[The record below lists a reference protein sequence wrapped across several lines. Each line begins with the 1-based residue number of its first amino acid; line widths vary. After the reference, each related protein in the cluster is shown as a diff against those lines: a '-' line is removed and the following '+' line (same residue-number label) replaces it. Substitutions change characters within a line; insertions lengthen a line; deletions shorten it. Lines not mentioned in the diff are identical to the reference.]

1 MMKQSCRKTLQRL
14 VFLIT
19 IVFTNLVNAQT
30 LPVQVTPQLIPPH
43 SVKISDY
50 ATITNEKLFVNILLT
65 DVNEVG
71 RRVRLKMYIEGQGLS
86 IATLDNVAG
95 AAPIFLDGGIN
106 LRLTNLDLQPYFQ
119 FNNFTGI
126 SPQQYNNPLP
136 NGGYNYCF
144 EVYDYFT
151 GRRISQKSC
160 TTVFLLQNDPPILN
174 LPTRDNIVTA
184 TNPQNILF
192 TWTPRHSNLNDV
204 QYEFTLKELWDT
216 QNPQANF
223 LGSIPFY
230 QTTTRST
237 TLLVGPEAP
246 QLISG
251 KVYGWQVRA
260 FVSDGINE
268 TSVFKNNGGSEIFWF
283 KYLEDCRP
291 PSFVLSQA
299 LTAESVKIEW
309 QLSDHIKYNIQYRK
323 KGFGDD
329 DWFDVNSYTNEGTIF
344 NLEPDTVYE
353 FRVGGECTPL
363 SGYAYSNIQ
372 EFTTPSND
380 EAAYYNCGITPEI
393 NIDNQELLP
402 SLKINE
408 TFTAGDFPVT
418 PREVSGSNGTF
429 SGWGYITLP
438 FLENLK
444 EIIDA
449 ANILTSGEVNIGKY
463 TRIKVEF
470 ENVKI
475 NTNKQLIEGVVK
487 TTYDPKWGGILD
499 ADEIINDIL
508 GDDGNISTYD
518 ATNMDIDDVIINDN
532 GDIVII
538 RDTKND
544 GPNEEFLDDEIVV
557 VSNLPVV
564 ITDQNGDQWTVDEE
578 GNITKGEGAEGG
590 QATSSNTN
598 GVSGSGNVN
607 EISSKD
613 VSVKFIPSG
622 FYGTDEYN
630 TKITSSSY
638 KSEYEFIDTH
648 DDKEYSVLYKL
659 ISDKPESTDIIKA
672 EATFANG
679 KTKDDIV
686 FKTKQGGKVDTEWSG
701 NTATL
706 TLKKQFD
713 FGKDEI
719 IATVKPK
726 EEDGKYE
733 VAGKLNTWHVKQ
745 REINLTLVSVNN
757 TPLTGVKERIN
768 AIYNRAGVN
777 FNISEKSVTIGLD
790 KLSVGDSD
798 MLSNY
803 TDDEKSVIQSFKDQN
818 GTEKEQYY
826 MFFFNDIELS
836 KDLDGFMPLKRQ
848 FGFVFKKQDA
858 GKIAAHELG
867 HGIFGLKHPWDHYND
882 EGSKRKTDYLMDYGG
897 GTKFSHMDW
906 QKLHAPG
913 IQIYW
918 FQGDEAG
925 EQATVSNMEY
935 LNSFKNDDGT
945 FTFVSM
951 SGSPLT
957 LPSNTSSVTFSTGD
971 DVNLQNCAD
980 HFRIIPFGTIKS
992 FIIDK
997 QKYVFCASC
1006 NTDNFAGYFKIG
1018 TGCKSSERY
1027 IDKLSKDKY
1036 KNAIAGLPCVKD
1048 GSVVFRV
1055 IQIKDYFRTFDF
1067 TKITLENYDASGELK
1082 PYDHLLYFYNYVQD
1096 SEVVYVPA
1104 TFDPAYDDDVIKFL
1118 SSEFCFCSE
1127 NDFEATAY
1135 GFIYATQLQ
1144 KNRELLGCFKSDVPL
1159 FFYDENIDAKKF
1171 HYAVVKE
1178 WEEKNVNGFVTLKK
1192 HLENFKSLKS
1202 TFENK
1207 PDRFALHDFLQYY
1220 VPENISKSNANS
1232 YSLRF
1237 GTTYWESGVVLDK
1250 IQNISDNQLLRQ
1262 YDDVFCLWESI
1273 SIEDRLYALEHIANT
1288 NRGNDRSEE
1297 ILLHLI
1303 INSSDVQS
1311 VITAL
1316 EKENYKLFWKV
1327 WNELDTVERGT
1338 LVTYLNSYLIND
1350 TVKNKGKSDYE
1361 RYVRN
1366 CENAIGGECKLAD
1379 YNILPI
1385 WRANALDVVDFAF
1398 DLGPGGLT
1406 YEFDYSLETSEDS
1419 GKIKVDASTNYIDFS
1434 RLEDYWSY
1442 FFTSGTELFNS
1453 SIAPFNTITLVVRED
1468 IKLNGE
1474 VILKKNQLATVPLI
1488 FLHWLDSSID
1498 SEQNTIIIRMA
1509 ADGLVVASIVATGG
1523 ATTPLLALDL
1533 AVFGTD
1539 FVIQVV
1545 NETSENV
1552 DPEFKQ
1558 TWDAIYNFYNIANIP
1573 RAVVAT
1579 AQLGKSFITFV
1590 KNTNTAVKWNQLLV
1604 KPQYID
1610 DYINQIKNN
1619 PSKIASEIQLLD
1631 DIILALQNTPRLSP
1645 TAYIP
1650 SSLYRNLIVARMRL
1664 ANIQFAKAGLS
1675 MGVDA
1680 SITTFSPYL
1689 KISTSSGN
1697 SSAIAN
1703 IVYGGNNVSKL
1714 SLESIRWLP
1723 TNVSAQNISKVGL
1736 LENIKYKDPDGL
1748 VRTGQ
1753 LEIVQDISKTG
1764 QFYLLEESFLTVLER
1779 TYPNIYK
1786 KVSSYKQDIQNK
1798 FISDFKSAKPEDLIK
1813 LEESEAQLVAIW
1825 NKINSFDS
1833 SRKNISLLS
1842 RLNNQYGNVILEV
1855 ENINSA
1861 FLATTTKHLDLAG
1874 YNRYPKALKLVTT
1887 KTLDDGV
1894 TDIENLLFGTI
1905 QDNTPK
1911 FKDASIDRIT
1921 LENAPYSDEIL
1932 EGINRITKDGGS
1944 IELEHSATSELP
1956 YLDIGTK
1963 LEAGISVIDNFV
1975 VGANNH
1981 PFTRVTY
1988 VKGQGNS
1995 IFSSVYKIKEE
2006 EKLILI
2012 NKVLKSDLSKNKINA
2027 IEDNLSSIL
2036 RGSNLKTGQ
2045 RTKLYALIERDGT
2058 VLNYLSKLNSNEV
2071 TFWSNKTRIRDVMDH
2086 LDDTVQKGDSFI
2098 KISTAEEVFQIYKS
2112 IFDNLNAVISE
2123 EAIITNMFNVFRANR
2138 QGGYNYKLIDELIE
2152 SSYNKFLSRNTQTV
2166 ITNNS
2171 QSFMIY
2177 IQEFIKN
2184 REDWV
2189 MFFNKTKTDF
2199 ISNSLPSASSLNG
2212 AYLNR
2217 SDAIFESVND
2227 THFLDKH
2234 HQKYFQ
2240 PLPQN
2245 IAHQTKAAVDM
2256 FPKEFPISEYV
2267 ELREE
2272 AMSLLHDELIN
2283 GTFSP
2288 IPTQGTTTFE
2298 HLGTSYTVRDSGNL
2312 TFTLSN
2318 GMKVKAGYRTDNDKL
2333 IFGQFYPIKGESPDG
2348 LPIIKPNYYQL
2359 EMIRIVR
2366 GYKR

>member
-19 IVFTNLVNAQT
+19 IVFANLVNAQT

-119 FNNFTGI
+119 FNNLTGI

-230 QTTTRST
+230 QTITRST

-648 DDKEYSVLYKL
+648 DNKEYSVLYKL
-659 ISDKPESTDIIKA
+659 ISDKPKSTDIIEA
-672 EATFANG
+672 EVSFANG
-679 KTKDDIV
+679 KTKKDIV
-686 FKTKQGGKVDTEWSG
+686 FKTKQGGKVDTTWVG
-701 NTATL
+701 NKVTL
-706 TLKKQFD
+706 KLKKQFD

-745 REINLTLVSVNN
+745 REINLTLVSINN

-768 AIYNRAGVN
+768 AIYNKAGVN
-777 FNISEKSVTIGLD
+777 FSINETSFSMSIGTLD
-790 KLSVGDSD
+790 VGNSD

-803 TDDEKSVIQSFKDQN
+803 TDGQKSIIQEFKDKN
-818 GTEKEQYY
+818 EVDKDQYY
-826 MFFFNDIELS
+826 MFFFKDINMTE
-836 KDLDGFMPLKRQ
+836 DLDGFMPLKRQ
-848 FGFVFKKQDA
+848 FGFVFKNDDA
-858 GKIAAHELG
+858 GSIAAHELG
-867 HGIFGLKHPWDHYND
+867 HGIFGLKHPWDQYND
-882 EGSKRKTDYLMDYGG
+882 EASKNKTDYLMDYGG
-897 GTKFSHMDW
+897 GTMFSHMDW

-918 FQGDEAG
+918 FQDDESGEYKNGYLISKILQEIRCKYKSQDYQIDEYLDNFIKRITSPYGNMRESGDYKITLLNYDEGNPTPVKAKIIIGRKESISTLNSTPTTYKEVKNKRVINKSSFDGYEYDLGGIVVWSDFDLKIEGDGSEFANYLANDYTYINVTKENDVEATSDSSQVADNQILEEVVISTITLNSYIKKFIIQDDDISSQEFKILKSIASCDSKSLALDTRFKIIKLISDKWIISEKREDLVLDLLKTTPSKDYDNILLNFQQNPQVYSDFAAGVDDFIEGAENNKDRLYDELFTIWSNSKYYSDPKYHAQDGGTYDPSLKNEEFYREFQKEIEVFILENFDSECLNNHENGNIVDLLICLDIAPTTKIQEISYENRIKILEKILKFGSFANSSFTGTYEKPIIRLLKYLPQNFKYGDFINYLVDTLITIPEGQHGKEVTATVIKLLFDKVNDSVFLFSGDYRKELIEAFIYIKARSIGIEDSVAEIKKGIDNYDIDAVKEKLAFYSYDYRNILKRLFTSLPTPVTPIGSFDFYLSLETELKDGGGTTSAVLNIQQTMKNGVTVESLISEKEHHPFELILFLNLSKQPLLSDFSVANQAG
-925 EQATVSNMEY
+925 EKSASMVPAIVAHYASVEGDNQTRADIIQTAIDVGTLALPGGQVRGIGRLFYYADKISSLASMAGTYNREENPRLASIFNKISMATGLISMGDLAQTGYKTLLKNKRANLDKLTAGEIADNLVDQTEEILDILNKYPEELDNILKQDNSKIDELANILEKEKEALGKGISDSQARKVDEVVERLREFTKGNKIPSEYITKAEQLINDLKPIEPTVTADLEKFAESIGGKMEGLEFRMKTVESLARKLLNDGINTTMY
-935 LNSFKNDDGT
+935 DILRYTTSINEANFTDKVFEMVKKLQNEGYTLDWVSNSFKEGSIYKGINMTFTTPSGKVFELQFHTPKSFDVKQNINHSLYEQYRKLDPTSDEAIQLAEKMKNNSKDISHPKDVEKISLYNFKTNQVEDFLNLLDQKGLLNKYNNLPSQELKDLFRNDFINSTDEVLESLKNDDA
-945 FTFVSM
+945 FEFW
-951 SGSPLT
+951 L
-957 LPSNTSSVTFSTGD
+957 
-971 DVNLQNCAD
+971 
-980 HFRIIPFGTIKS
+980 
-992 FIIDK
+992 
-997 QKYVFCASC
+997 
-1006 NTDNFAGYFKIG
+1006 
-1018 TGCKSSERY
+1018 
-1027 IDKLSKDKY
+1027 
-1036 KNAIAGLPCVKD
+1036 
-1048 GSVVFRV
+1048 
-1055 IQIKDYFRTFDF
+1055 
-1067 TKITLENYDASGELK
+1067 NY
-1082 PYDHLLYFYNYVQD
+1082 
-1096 SEVVYVPA
+1096 
-1104 TFDPAYDDDVIKFL
+1104 
-1118 SSEFCFCSE
+1118 
-1127 NDFEATAY
+1127 
-1135 GFIYATQLQ
+1135 
-1144 KNRELLGCFKSDVPL
+1144 R
-1159 FFYDENIDAKKF
+1159 
-1171 HYAVVKE
+1171 
-1178 WEEKNVNGFVTLKK
+1178 
-1192 HLENFKSLKS
+1192 
-1202 TFENK
+1202 
-1207 PDRFALHDFLQYY
+1207 
-1220 VPENISKSNANS
+1220 
-1232 YSLRF
+1232 
-1237 GTTYWESGVVLDK
+1237 
-1250 IQNISDNQLLRQ
+1250 
-1262 YDDVFCLWESI
+1262 
-1273 SIEDRLYALEHIANT
+1273 
-1288 NRGNDRSEE
+1288 
-1297 ILLHLI
+1297 
-1303 INSSDVQS
+1303 
-1311 VITAL
+1311 
-1316 EKENYKLFWKV
+1316 
-1327 WNELDTVERGT
+1327 
-1338 LVTYLNSYLIND
+1338 
-1350 TVKNKGKSDYE
+1350 
-1361 RYVRN
+1361 
-1366 CENAIGGECKLAD
+1366 
-1379 YNILPI
+1379 
-1385 WRANALDVVDFAF
+1385 
-1398 DLGPGGLT
+1398 
-1406 YEFDYSLETSEDS
+1406 
-1419 GKIKVDASTNYIDFS
+1419 
-1434 RLEDYWSY
+1434 
-1442 FFTSGTELFNS
+1442 
-1453 SIAPFNTITLVVRED
+1453 
-1468 IKLNGE
+1468 
-1474 VILKKNQLATVPLI
+1474 
-1488 FLHWLDSSID
+1488 
-1498 SEQNTIIIRMA
+1498 
-1509 ADGLVVASIVATGG
+1509 
-1523 ATTPLLALDL
+1523 
-1533 AVFGTD
+1533 
-1539 FVIQVV
+1539 
-1545 NETSENV
+1545 
-1552 DPEFKQ
+1552 
-1558 TWDAIYNFYNIANIP
+1558 
-1573 RAVVAT
+1573 
-1579 AQLGKSFITFV
+1579 
-1590 KNTNTAVKWNQLLV
+1590 
-1604 KPQYID
+1604 
-1610 DYINQIKNN
+1610 KNN
-1619 PSKIASEIQLLD
+1619 PT
-1631 DIILALQNTPRLSP
+1631 TPSC
-1645 TAYIP
+1645 
-1650 SSLYRNLIVARMRL
+1650 
-1664 ANIQFAKAGLS
+1664 K
-1675 MGVDA
+1675 
-1680 SITTFSPYL
+1680 
-1689 KISTSSGN
+1689 
-1697 SSAIAN
+1697 
-1703 IVYGGNNVSKL
+1703 
-1714 SLESIRWLP
+1714 
-1723 TNVSAQNISKVGL
+1723 
-1736 LENIKYKDPDGL
+1736 
-1748 VRTGQ
+1748 
-1753 LEIVQDISKTG
+1753 
-1764 QFYLLEESFLTVLER
+1764 
-1779 TYPNIYK
+1779 
-1786 KVSSYKQDIQNK
+1786 
-1798 FISDFKSAKPEDLIK
+1798 
-1813 LEESEAQLVAIW
+1813 
-1825 NKINSFDS
+1825 
-1833 SRKNISLLS
+1833 
-1842 RLNNQYGNVILEV
+1842 
-1855 ENINSA
+1855 
-1861 FLATTTKHLDLAG
+1861 
-1874 YNRYPKALKLVTT
+1874 
-1887 KTLDDGV
+1887 
-1894 TDIENLLFGTI
+1894 
-1905 QDNTPK
+1905 
-1911 FKDASIDRIT
+1911 
-1921 LENAPYSDEIL
+1921 
-1932 EGINRITKDGGS
+1932 
-1944 IELEHSATSELP
+1944 
-1956 YLDIGTK
+1956 
-1963 LEAGISVIDNFV
+1963 
-1975 VGANNH
+1975 
-1981 PFTRVTY
+1981 
-1988 VKGQGNS
+1988 
-1995 IFSSVYKIKEE
+1995 
-2006 EKLILI
+2006 
-2012 NKVLKSDLSKNKINA
+2012 
-2027 IEDNLSSIL
+2027 
-2036 RGSNLKTGQ
+2036 
-2045 RTKLYALIERDGT
+2045 
-2058 VLNYLSKLNSNEV
+2058 
-2071 TFWSNKTRIRDVMDH
+2071 
-2086 LDDTVQKGDSFI
+2086 
-2098 KISTAEEVFQIYKS
+2098 
-2112 IFDNLNAVISE
+2112 
-2123 EAIITNMFNVFRANR
+2123 
-2138 QGGYNYKLIDELIE
+2138 
-2152 SSYNKFLSRNTQTV
+2152 
-2166 ITNNS
+2166 
-2171 QSFMIY
+2171 
-2177 IQEFIKN
+2177 
-2184 REDWV
+2184 
-2189 MFFNKTKTDF
+2189 
-2199 ISNSLPSASSLNG
+2199 
-2212 AYLNR
+2212 
-2217 SDAIFESVND
+2217 
-2227 THFLDKH
+2227 
-2234 HQKYFQ
+2234 
-2240 PLPQN
+2240 
-2245 IAHQTKAAVDM
+2245 
-2256 FPKEFPISEYV
+2256 
-2267 ELREE
+2267 
-2272 AMSLLHDELIN
+2272 
-2283 GTFSP
+2283 
-2288 IPTQGTTTFE
+2288 
-2298 HLGTSYTVRDSGNL
+2298 
-2312 TFTLSN
+2312 
-2318 GMKVKAGYRTDNDKL
+2318 
-2333 IFGQFYPIKGESPDG
+2333 
-2348 LPIIKPNYYQL
+2348 
-2359 EMIRIVR
+2359 
-2366 GYKR
+2366 